1 MAVLSAPDRQLWR
14 NFRRSAETIHAAI
27 ERDLMAAAG
36 LSGADHGIL
45 SRLAEAEG
53 KALRQQELCD
63 AMRWDRTRL
72 SHHLTRM
79 ERRGLV
85 KRSELG
91 GGAIVVR
98 ITAGGERA
106 RKVADPVHADAVTR
120 YFLSKMTAT
129 ERRAIASFCAS
140 IATTCEGIPPAKP

>member
-1 MAVLSAPDRQLWR
+1 MVELSLSDRDLWR
-14 NFRRSAETIHAAI
+14 TFRQCAEQINTAI
-27 ERDLMAAAG
+27 ERELISTTK

-45 SRLAEAEG
+45 SRLAEIEA

-85 KRSELG
+85 KRSKLQDG
-91 GGAIVVR
+91 GTVVKM
-98 ITAGGERA
+98 TTEGDRA
-106 RKVADPVHADAVTR
+106 RKLADPVHADAVVRCFT
-120 YFLSKMTAT
+120 SKLT
-129 ERRAIASFCAS
+129 EAQRRAIASLGTS
-140 IATTCEGIPPAKP
+140 LSESV